1 MPPKKSAG
9 FGLANPRG
17 ARKSAGNSRS
27 MQEAAAAALGTAA
40 GDEEQRSFLVE
51 AADRALAGAGYRVG
65 AAVEYN
71 SATLGGWAAATVT
84 KVWAGGTVDVQTDEM
99 AWGRYRGTRCA
110 ENLAPL
116 GAGAKVLRLAGSGD
130 ATTPLV
136 PSAEPEEMY
145 RKRMKSESH
154 RACRSTAAQ
163 AIDAAAAAPD
173 GGAAGVGFD
182 LVRNGQPRRKTA
194 RNGRRHFQAPG
205 ARARPPEGAV
215 RPAGRLV
222 CRNRAAH
229 APARAIY

>member
-1 MPPKKSAG
+1 MPRPKKPAG

-17 ARKSAGNSRS
+17 ARKSAGNPRS
-27 MQEAAAAALGTAA
+27 LQEAAAAAPAADRPGTAV
-40 GDEEQRSFLVE
+40 GDDESKFPVE
-51 AADRALAGAGYRVG
+51 ATDRALAGAGYRVG

-99 AWGRYRGTRCA
+99 ALGRYRGTRCA

-145 RKRMKSESH
+145 RKRMNGEAQ

-163 AIDAAAAAPD
+163 AIDAAAAAPCW
-173 GGAAGVGFD
+173 AI
-182 LVRNGQPRRKTA
+182 VRLGNDW
-194 RNGRRHFQAPG
+194 
-205 ARARPPEGAV
+205 
-215 RPAGRLV
+215 RL
-222 CRNRAAH
+222 R
-229 APARAIY
+229 

>member
-1 MPPKKSAG
+1 MACSIDEAGERHFDQTWERSIPKLPKLRIHRRYVSPPHQQAACGPMPPKKSAG

-17 ARKSAGNSRS
+17 ARKSAGNPRS
-27 MQEAAAAALGTAA
+27 LQEAAAAAPAADRPGTAV
-40 GDEEQRSFLVE
+40 GDDESKFLVE

-145 RKRMKSESH
+145 RKRMNGEAQ

-163 AIDAAAAAPD
+163 AIDAAAAAPCW
-173 GGAAGVGFD
+173 AI
-182 LVRNGQPRRKTA
+182 VRLGNDW
-194 RNGRRHFQAPG
+194 
-205 ARARPPEGAV
+205 
-215 RPAGRLV
+215 RLS
-222 CRNRAAH
+222 
-229 APARAIY
+229 

>member
-17 ARKSAGNSRS
+17 ARKSAGNPRS
-27 MQEAAAAALGTAA
+27 LQEAAAAAPAADRPGTAV
-40 GDEEQRSFLVE
+40 GDDESKFLVE

-145 RKRMKSESH
+145 RKRMNGESH

-173 GGAAGVGFD
+173 GGAAGVGCS
-182 LVRNGQPRRKTA
+182 VGSTIYIKGPQRP
-194 RNGRRHFQAPG
+194 GRALG
-205 ARARPPEGAV
+205 STV
-215 RPAGRLV
+215 
-222 CRNRAAH
+222 
-229 APARAIY
+229 